1 MSSDQ
6 FIIYILVFIVAVLI
20 AWVALLETK
29 FKKLP
34 SVKSDKIVNDR
45 LKKLEEDTSEL
56 IKFKDKTELN
66 IISINNEIR
75 DTIQGIET
83 IRFNPFK
90 GDGIGGDQSF
100 ATALL
105 DKNGNGIILSSLYSR
120 QKVSVFAKPISNWIS
135 KYEMTEEEKEVLEK
149 AKARKTK

>member
-90 GDGIGGDQSF
+90 GDGIGGNQSF
-100 ATALL
+100 ATALV
-105 DKNGNGIILSSLYSR
+105 DKDGNGVILSSLYSR
-120 QKVSVFAKPISNWIS
+120 EKVSVFAKPIINW
-135 KYEMTEEEKEVLEK
+135 KCEYEMTEEEKEVLEK
-149 AKARKTK
+149 AKSKKS

>member
-1 MSSDQ
+1 MPIDQ
-6 FIIYILVFIVAVLI
+6 IFIYILLGIVLI
-20 AWVALLETK
+20 LAVWITLLEIK

-34 SVKSDKIVNDR
+34 SVKSDQKVNDR
-45 LKKLEEDTSEL
+45 LTNLEKNSS
-56 IKFKDKTELN
+56 ELN
-66 IISINNEIR
+66 IFKEQTTLKITSINNEIKE
-75 DTIQGIET
+75 TIQGIET

>member
-1 MSSDQ
+1 MPIDQ
-6 FIIYILVFIVAVLI
+6 IFIYILLGIVLI
-20 AWVALLETK
+20 LAVWITLLEIK

-34 SVKSDKIVNDR
+34 SVKSDQKVNDR
-45 LKKLEEDTSEL
+45 LTNLEKNSSEL
-56 IKFKDKTELN
+56 NTFKEQTTLKIT
-66 IISINNEIR
+66 SINNEIKE
-75 DTIQGIET
+75 TIQGIET